1 MVAGEAAAESSV
13 PAEGQPSAGA
23 EVDLA
28 KRLLDYYDT
37 FLAQET
43 RFLHNTCNGELSEQA
58 CEDVAQEA
66 FMRVARKVAAAQ
78 LGPGVKIGAYLR
90 TTPWHLAVDTLR
102 AQKRTEL
109 MDDTALV
116 AASNP
121 RSEDVDLL
129 KELVRPAI
137 EAMPPLSRRRTVVQ
151 LQSQGLDDTQ
161 ISAALGIT
169 PDRIHRDRYA
179 AVSELRSKL
188 GKFIRDGHR
197 KKTRRSKK
205 DR

>member
-1 MVAGEAAAESSV
+1 VVAGEAAAEPSAA
-13 PAEGQPSAGA
+13 AEGASCAAA
-23 EVDLA
+23 EVDLG

-37 FLAQET
+37 FMARET
-43 RFLHNTCNGELSEQA
+43 RFLRNTWNGKLSEQA

-66 FMRVARKVAAAQ
+66 FIRVARKVAAAQ

-90 TTPWHLAVDTLR
+90 TTSWRLAVDTLR
-102 AQKRTEL
+102 AQKRIDP

-116 AASNP
+116 AASSP
-121 RSEDVDLL
+121 QSEDVDLL

-137 EAMPPLSRRRTVVQ
+137 EAMPISRRRTVVQ
-151 LQSQGLDDTQ
+151 LQSQGFDDAQ
-161 ISAALGIT
+161 ISAALGIA

-179 AVSELRSKL
+179 AVSELRSEL
-188 GKFIRDGHR
+188 GKFIRDGHG
-197 KKTRRSKK
+197 KKTRRAKK